1 MMSYSWLYVCETIC
15 FLPFGAL
22 LLFTWKL
29 VILNKVYFKL
39 PRKMSRMLSG
49 ATLPICLYKHGMFVC
64 RLLCVLHQ
72 PKKNPTILSWNQLF
86 KQDSKTSFYPPCLK
100 GDFQQLYLYIAEEAV
115 SFVSLC
121 SHHLCPV
128 QALSRMGGLWRKLHT
143 VWVNVGGLHAG
154 VFLLKRTANTFGQT
168 PEDVYESRGADN
180 AQEEKELS

>member
-1 MMSYSWLYVCETIC
+1 MRQFVFFHSVLFYFSPGSLWFSTRFTLNSPGRWVACWVV
-15 FLPFGAL
+15 L
-22 LLFTWKL
+22 LSQYAF
-29 VILNKVYFKL
+29 IN
-39 PRKMSRMLSG
+39 MGCLSVG
-49 ATLPICLYKHGMFVC
+49 YCASSTNL
-64 RLLCVLHQ
+64 
-72 PKKNPTILSWNQLF
+72 KKTPTILSWNQLF